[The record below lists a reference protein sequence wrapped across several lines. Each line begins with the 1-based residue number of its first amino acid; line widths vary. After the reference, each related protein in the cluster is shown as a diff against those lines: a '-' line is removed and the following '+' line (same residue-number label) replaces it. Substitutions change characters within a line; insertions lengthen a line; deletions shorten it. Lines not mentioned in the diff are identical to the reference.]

1 MAKRDNT
8 QRLDALL
15 GSITDE
21 MLTFDPQQFTDNSLR
36 VERILL
42 EMVRPDP
49 VQPRRVLPESIHFEF
64 HNNRMTPTQA
74 LRQLVQT
81 VQIAARQRGRPFNSV
96 LELVAQGE
104 DEQSEGAEIRL
115 SPEEQ
120 LLHDLVNLAITIRDD
135 GQVNPLTVVDVSQG
149 AMRLYRIA
157 MRLYRIETGERR
169 YWATWLLRD
178 FIPEYSGDG
187 MIPCIIIPAAQSSVF
202 RQAKENTARSGLSAI
217 AMARQAALLLL
228 TVHGCEIPA
237 YAVGNDFYPAYAV
250 GNDFYRQALNLDLR
264 GKREYT
270 DAILSAMGGISRSQ
284 FSRLKSLLTLSDE
297 ALELAD
303 RHDVDEGK
311 LRYVV
316 EVPSEAQCEASE
328 AQCEAIQ
335 QIVAFD
341 LTVKQIKDMLSE
353 AGEPSTEP
361 TEEFPKDAVRLT
373 KLLRNVD
380 RLNSEALARTFVHQE
395 RDVQVARARLRSLR
409 SLLDEAER
417 HLANM

>member
-1 MAKRDNT
+1 MTKRDST

-21 MLTFDPQQFTDNSLR
+21 MLTFDPQQFADNSLR

-96 LELVAQGE
+96 LELVAQGD
-104 DEQSEGAEIRL
+104 DEPNEGAELRL

-149 AMRLYRIA
+149 A

-237 YAVGNDFYPAYAV
+237 YAVGNDFY
-250 GNDFYRQALNLDLR
+250 RQALNLDLR

-316 EVPSEAQCEASE
+316 EVPSE